1 MVACGFTMRL
11 YTMLLL
17 ASISIYDYYSHYK
30 ERPTSPPRVA
40 VRRGLGDDV
49 VHARPA
55 PQAEQR
61 DPASF
66 ETHFLELDLL
76 LRVVVQGY
84 GVRPALAAAAA
95 LHGLYKQ
102 VVARCFDASRSV
114 VIVTGKPFGHD
125 AADLRPFPGSFWL
138 FQAAYFVCITRQSER
153 SAGPGSRKRSTRA
166 RGEHQCAHEPVACQV
181 HRRE

>member
-11 YTMLLL
+11 YDWQETTLLL

-61 DPASF
+61 DTTSF
-66 ETHFLELDLL
+66 
-76 LRVVVQGY
+76 
-84 GVRPALAAAAA
+84 
-95 LHGLYKQ
+95 
-102 VVARCFDASRSV
+102 
-114 VIVTGKPFGHD
+114 
-125 AADLRPFPGSFWL
+125 
-138 FQAAYFVCITRQSER
+138 
-153 SAGPGSRKRSTRA
+153 
-166 RGEHQCAHEPVACQV
+166 
-181 HRRE
+181 